1 MLQPSDLKIKTESES
16 GAFGR
21 YVLEPLPAGFGH
33 TLGNAL
39 RRMLLGSIPGSAI
52 ISAKFSGANHQ
63 FTTIAGVKEDVID
76 IILNLKQIHFNLVGT
91 DPVVVTLSAKEVGAV
106 TAGDLDLPAGVKV
119 ANPKQLIATIGSK
132 GSRLEAE
139 FVVAPG
145 VGYETAEEHETN
157 KVGVVA
163 IDSVFTPVINTSY
176 KIEPARVGQRSDF
189 DRLILEITTNG
200 TITPREAL
208 TTAAKQLVGFFDRI
222 TVEKESLQEAVTET
236 VSGVS
241 KKRQTEAAEIVLEEL
256 NLPTRTINALK
267 RAELKTLADLAALP
281 DSEILKIKNLG
292 EKSVAEI
299 IEILKKEGLRW

>member
-16 GAFGR
+16 GAFGT

-39 RRMLLGSIPGSAI
+39 RRMLLGSIPGAAI

-63 FTTIAGVKEDVID
+63 FTNIPGIKEDVID
-76 IILNLKQIHFNLVGT
+76 IILNLKQIHFTLVGI
-91 DPVVVTLSAKEVGAV
+91 DPVVVTLSAKDLGAV
-106 TAGDLDLPAGVKV
+106 TAGDLDMPDGVEI

-132 GSRLEAE
+132 GTKLEAE

-157 KVGVVA
+157 KIGVIA
-163 IDSVFTPVINTSY
+163 IDSVFTPVIAANY

-189 DRLILEITTNG
+189 DRLILEITTND
-200 TITPREAL
+200 TITPRSAL
-208 TTAAKQLVGFFDRI
+208 TLAAKQLVGFFERI
-222 TVEKESLQEAVTET
+222 AVEKESLQEAVVET
-236 VSGVS
+236 VSGIS
-241 KKRQTEAAEIVLEEL
+241 KKRQTEASEIVLDEL
-256 NLPTRTINALK
+256 SLPTRTINALK
-267 RAELKTLADLAALP
+267 RAELKTLADLAALS

-299 IEILKKEGLRW
+299 IDILKKEGLR